1 MQLPGSHDPELLYT
15 RTQLLIEQQ
24 AGQTAQLYKVLLL
37 DCDAQSWQLASLQ
50 EEEHVCLANT
60 AALRASC
67 NQWLLGPPPAGEASS
82 ESCAPPS
89 TAFGRYGD
97 LTKRVLVLQA
107 HWRINSN
114 STAAEPT
121 ALRLPDLQLRLGAE
135 PAAAAADGHYTA
147 AAAAVQP
154 ALLGSFVGS
163 GIYPPSSLSHGLQ
176 AFSVQPS
183 ELQAISS
190 ADLACTKRCTYL
202 QLGRMQPR
210 PVNVVGYSFVTFDR
224 AVAVAVEVQRGWAGR
239 SAGHVKLRQMQWKQ
253 TQAASGGL
261 VQLLQPFKLYPGDI
275 VRWRCSYDTSDL
287 QPGSTLKGGYSS
299 AAGSLQEQCTVAL
312 HYWPRVEGL
321 RGCAAATQSDA
332 LRGQDMCSNE
342 VEDLLSI
349 TAAEQKELPI
359 RRMLNEHAF
368 PPGEWMGGWKATHI
382 LAQMAGI
389 LACLW
394 ASHSMLS
401 SCKWLGSWHRRFHQL
416 APGQQRNV
424 SLYVTHLLL
433 DTATLVFVCRPMIEL
448 WLGLNEPAAAV
459 RTGSW
464 GFTYIVSCY
473 ALELTWRRRIDT
485 MLAVHH
491 VGTIIIILLYA
502 GEFLANTARVAN
514 TIIVLGAFALMEQPT
529 YVALLLKRMLP
540 PTNRAVVTA
549 ARIGYISWFALKA
562 LSIAIAVRLL
572 HEDWH
577 LMPTWMKVNFV
588 LTWIV
593 ASLVQGWSGLIQYGI
608 YKQILRSYR
617 KAQLQQ
623 QQALGK
629 KPLLLYA
636 DPDGSS
642 EDGYQGNMSPLL
654 TPLGS
659 DGSDDCIAAVDDEV
673 LGADAQR
680 YGKFAANFAAA
691 AGVVAKSREH
701 GELQL
706 SPTSSGSDGDGI
718 GLQQQARPGVEAGH
732 VLLRS
737 SSRGSGSGREAA
749 AGDPLQQQGG
759 SSGGGSGSSSARR
772 QAAPTLQRRTRS
784 GMLNMMEC
792 GLNCQDD

>member
-1 MQLPGSHDPELLYT
+1 ML
-15 RTQLLIEQQ
+15 R
-24 AGQTAQLYKVLLL
+24 
-37 DCDAQSWQLASLQ
+37 
-50 EEEHVCLANT
+50 VC
-60 AALRASC
+60 
-67 NQWLLGPPPAGEASS
+67 
-82 ESCAPPS
+82 PS
-89 TAFGRYGD
+89 
-97 LTKRVLVLQA
+97 Q
-107 HWRINSN
+107 
-114 STAAEPT
+114 
-121 ALRLPDLQLRLGAE
+121 
-135 PAAAAADGHYTA
+135 
-147 AAAAVQP
+147 
-154 ALLGSFVGS
+154 
-163 GIYPPSSLSHGLQ
+163 
-176 AFSVQPS
+176 
-183 ELQAISS
+183 
-190 ADLACTKRCTYL
+190 
-202 QLGRMQPR
+202 
-210 PVNVVGYSFVTFDR
+210 
-224 AVAVAVEVQRGWAGR
+224 
-239 SAGHVKLRQMQWKQ
+239 
-253 TQAASGGL
+253 
-261 VQLLQPFKLYPGDI
+261 
-275 VRWRCSYDTSDL
+275 
-287 QPGSTLKGGYSS
+287 
-299 AAGSLQEQCTVAL
+299 
-312 HYWPRVEGL
+312 
-321 RGCAAATQSDA
+321 
-332 LRGQDMCSNE
+332 
-342 VEDLLSI
+342 
-349 TAAEQKELPI
+349 
-359 RRMLNEHAF
+359 
-368 PPGEWMGGWKATHI
+368 
-382 LAQMAGI
+382 
-389 LACLW
+389 
-394 ASHSMLS
+394 
-401 SCKWLGSWHRRFHQL
+401 
-416 APGQQRNV
+416 
-424 SLYVTHLLL
+424 
-433 DTATLVFVCRPMIEL
+433 
-448 WLGLNEPAAAV
+448 
-459 RTGSW
+459 
-464 GFTYIVSCY
+464 
-473 ALELTWRRRIDT
+473 
-485 MLAVHH
+485 
-491 VGTIIIILLYA
+491 
-502 GEFLANTARVAN
+502 ANTARVAN

-623 QQALGK
+623 QQALGN

-659 DGSDDCIAAVDDEV
+659 DGSGDCIAAVDDEV

-680 YGKFAANFAAA
+680 YGKFAAKFAAA

-737 SSRGSGSGREAA
+737 SSRGSGSGRQAV
-749 AGDPLQQQGG
+749 AGDPLQQQGGKRSCSRSGG